1 MARDSFQTGSVR
13 ARETKRQGTVWEL
26 RYRVRDAS
34 SGTGWR
40 ELTEKAPPECRTR
53 RDALK
58 LLSKKLTEVNARNSP
73 ASSSG
78 STRTV
83 ITFADFVKG
92 EWQSYVERRKLKP
105 STLYSYRSMIDNY
118 LLPAFGKRLLPEISP
133 QDLTA
138 FFERA
143 RGGKRT
149 KYLINLYSLLRVMFD
164 VAVANEMVERS
175 PVRTKLHRPV
185 SADEGE
191 GTTKTKKSALGG
203 AEIRRVLMELPDQ
216 YRTLFTCV
224 ALTGLRVGELLAL
237 RWSNVDF
244 ARHEL
249 SITHS
254 LWRRQLVTPKTKT
267 SVRTL
272 HLPALLTELLATHQQ
287 GTRFNS
293 MEDFVFARADGTP
306 QDPDYLRKK
315 VLYEA
320 LASAGFKPGY
330 RSHGFHLFRHSAG
343 SIVHS
348 ITRDVKT
355 TQELLGHSRLST
367 TADIYTH
374 VEKVVGQEASEALA
388 KAIVHNEEVPL
399 ASEKVQ

>member
-149 KYLINLYSLLRVMFD
+149 KYLINLCLMLRSRTRWLSGRQYARSYTGRSALMKER
-164 VAVANEMVERS
+164 ARRRRRS
-175 PVRTKLHRPV
+175 PRWVVLR
-185 SADEGE
+185 
-191 GTTKTKKSALGG
+191 LGG
-203 AEIRRVLMELPDQ
+203 
-216 YRTLFTCV
+216 
-224 ALTGLRVGELLAL
+224 
-237 RWSNVDF
+237 S
-244 ARHEL
+244 
-249 SITHS
+249 
-254 LWRRQLVTPKTKT
+254 
-267 SVRTL
+267 
-272 HLPALLTELLATHQQ
+272 
-287 GTRFNS
+287 
-293 MEDFVFARADGTP
+293 
-306 QDPDYLRKK
+306 
-315 VLYEA
+315 
-320 LASAGFKPGY
+320 
-330 RSHGFHLFRHSAG
+330 
-343 SIVHS
+343 
-348 ITRDVKT
+348 
-355 TQELLGHSRLST
+355 
-367 TADIYTH
+367 
-374 VEKVVGQEASEALA
+374 
-388 KAIVHNEEVPL
+388 
-399 ASEKVQ
+399 